1 MNTKLILAIVA
12 ITLALIFYSAGVW
25 SEHRKKKLERKHLIL
40 FLCGLLF
47 DSTGTTI
54 MTTLASSHSDGSMLS
69 LHGITGTLAIVLMII
84 HAVWATVVL
93 IKKNEKAQQ
102 TFHKFSVTVWAIWL
116 IPYILGMIM
125 GMK

>member
-1 MNTKLILAIVA
+1 MNSKLILAIVA

-25 SEHRKKKLERKHLIL
+25 SEHRKKKLELKHLVL
-40 FLCGLLF
+40 FLCGLCF
-47 DSTGTTI
+47 DTTGTTI
-54 MTTLASSHSDGSMLS
+54 MTTLASSNSSGNMLS

-93 IKKNEKAQQ
+93 IKKDEKAQQ

>member
-1 MNTKLILAIVA
+1 MNTKLIIAIVT
-12 ITLALIFYSAGVW
+12 ITLALVFYSAGVW
-25 SEHRKKKLERKHLIL
+25 SEHRKKKLEPKHLIL
-40 FLCGLLF
+40 FLCGLCF
-47 DSTGTTI
+47 DTTGTTI
-54 MTTLASSHSDGSMLS
+54 MTTLASSHSSGGMLS

-116 IPYILGMIM
+116 IPYVLGMIM